1 MHHEEN
7 VIWNKCNMKKMQ
19 PKKVEHKEER
29 NVEKCNMKKM
39 QHEKSND
46 GNIRK
51 NSALQNTNG

>member
-1 MHHEEN
+1 MKQVQHE
-7 VIWNKCNMKKMQ
+7 KKQ

-51 NSALQNTNG
+51 DSAPQNANG